1 MSTTTRNKG
10 NNIIDF
16 PADYIVFDLE
26 TTGLV
31 PEWDSIIEI
40 GAIHY
45 ANGYELDRFQ
55 TLVKPEWGIPEFIT
69 ELTGITNEMVADAPS
84 IEDSLPSFVEYIGDK
99 ILVGHNVNF
108 DVNFVYDNWK
118 TQTGTDFQ
126 NDFIDTMRIARKL
139 LNTLP
144 HHRLKDLKKYY
155 GITVE
160 TEHRAIADC
169 IATQMLFEHLHSGV
183 FETYGSDD
191 AFRTLFKKKYSRGY
205 DVNNI
210 APTGEDDF
218 DPDNLLFGKEVVITG
233 TLERM
238 LRKDAL
244 QLIANIGGIPKDSV
258 TKKTNFLILGN
269 NDYCKTIKG
278 DKSSKQVKAEKLKL
292 EGNDIEILSEDVFY
306 DLLGINE

>member
-1 MSTTTRNKG
+1 MANTERNKG
-10 NNIIDF
+10 NSIVAF

-26 TTGLV
+26 TTGLD

-45 ANGYELDRFQ
+45 VNGSEMDRFQ
-55 TLVKPEWGIPEFIT
+55 TLVKPEWEIPEFVT

-84 IEDSLPSFVEYIGDK
+84 IDNILPSFIEYVGDS

-118 TQTGTDFQ
+118 EQTDEDFQ

-155 GITVE
+155 GIVVE

-169 IATQMLFEHLHSGV
+169 VATQMLFDHLHSGAL
-183 FETYGSDD
+183 ETYGTDE
-191 AFRTLFKKKYSRGY
+191 AFQALFKKKHSRGY
-205 DVNNI
+205 DVKNI
-210 APTGEDDF
+210 VPTGEEDF

-278 DKSSKQVKAEKLKL
+278 GKSSKQKKAEQLKV

-306 DLLGINE
+306 DLLGING

>member
-1 MSTTTRNKG
+1 MANTERNKG
-10 NNIIDF
+10 NSIIAF
-16 PADYIVFDLE
+16 PSDYIVFDLE
-26 TTGLV
+26 TTGLD
-31 PEWDSIIEI
+31 PSWDSIIEI

-45 ANGYELDRFQ
+45 ANGNEVDRFQ
-55 TLVKPEWGIPEFIT
+55 TLVNPGWEIPEFIT
-69 ELTGITNEMVADAPS
+69 DLTGITNEMVSDAPY
-84 IEDSLPSFVEYIGDK
+84 IEESLPLFIEYAGNSV
-99 ILVGHNVNF
+99 LVGHNVNF
-108 DVNFVYDNWK
+108 DVNFVYDNWLR
-118 TQTGTDFQ
+118 QTGAYFN

-139 LNTLP
+139 LKTLP
-144 HHRLKDLKKYY
+144 HHRLQDLKEYY

-169 IATQMLFEHLHSGV
+169 IATKILLEHLHAGV
-183 FETYGSDD
+183 LETYGTDE
-191 AFRTLFKKKYSRGY
+191 AFQALFKKKHLKSY
-205 DVNNI
+205 DVKNI
-210 APTGEDDF
+210 VPKGEDEF

-244 QLIANIGGIPKDSV
+244 QLIANIGGIPRDSV

-278 DKSSKQVKAEKLKL
+278 GKSSKQVKAEKLKL

-306 DLLGINE
+306 DLLGING